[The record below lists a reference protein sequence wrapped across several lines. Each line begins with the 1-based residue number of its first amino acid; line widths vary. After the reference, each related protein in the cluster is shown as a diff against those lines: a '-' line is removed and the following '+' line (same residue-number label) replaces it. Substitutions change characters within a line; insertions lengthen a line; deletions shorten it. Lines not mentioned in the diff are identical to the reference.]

1 MRILSIGE
9 CMIEMSGGAGGAWHL
24 GFAGDTLNTLWYARA
39 SLDPAEG
46 SVAYFTALGDD
57 GFSDKIEDFLGTNG
71 IDTSQI
77 VRIEGRRPGLYMIEQ
92 IAGDRHFTYW
102 RETSAARRLAEDETR
117 LSAAIEAA
125 ELVYLSGI
133 TLAILPA
140 EHRERLI
147 ALCGTAKARGQ
158 IVAFDPNIRPA
169 LWTRLD
175 EAREAIMAMA
185 GSASIVLP
193 SFDDEHATFEDDG
206 PGATIARYAGAG
218 VKEIAVK
225 DGPRAIHVFADG
237 KTEQVEAVPDVEVV
251 DATGAGDSFNG
262 AYLGAR
268 LSGADPLKAA
278 AAGRDMAAQVVGVRG
293 ALADWPLFERWA
305 RKG

>member
-9 CMIEMSGGAGGAWHL
+9 CMIEMSGGAGNAWHL

-39 SLDPAEG
+39 SLDPADG
-46 SVAYFTALGDD
+46 AVAYFTALGDD
-57 GFSDKIEDFLGTNG
+57 GFSDKIADFLDANG
-71 IDTSQI
+71 IDISQI
-77 VRIEGRRPGLYMIEQ
+77 RRITGRRPGLYMIEQ
-92 IAGDRHFTYW
+92 IDGDRHFTYW
-102 RETSAARRLAEDETR
+102 RETSAARRLAEDEAR

-140 EHRERLI
+140 EHRERLF
-147 ALCGTAKARGQ
+147 ALCGAARARGQ

-169 LWTRLD
+169 LWSSLD

-193 SFDDEHATFEDDG
+193 SFDDECATFSDEG
-206 PGATIARYAGAG
+206 PAATIERYARAG
-218 VKEIAVK
+218 VGEIAVK
-225 DGPRAIHVFADG
+225 DGPRAIHVASG
-237 KTEQVEAVPDVEVV
+237 GRVERVDAVENVAVV

-268 LSGADPLKAA
+268 LSGANPMEAA
-278 AAGRDMAAQVVGVRG
+278 AAGRDMAAKVVGVRG
-293 ALADWPLFERWA
+293 ALADWPVFERWT